1 MHANELGFGSLE
13 LLQLRLRQPPPTWFS
28 TNTAEVVLRHS
39 PLPGD
44 RRLRVHSQ
52 DLTHSVD
59 AEVDAA
65 DVRLLRRVLDAKE
78 NAVSWPAEVE
88 GTTAFVHTHLFEGA
102 AMPDEPV
109 PIGVGDT
116 VIDRICDIE
125 GVPKLSFREARDWL
139 TKTFTLPATG
149 GSDRIRFVLSSS
161 PSEYGTTVHR
171 GFSLLGQRWAADVA
185 WRDDRYQVVRL
196 LEVSHRRN
204 AKPKLGHAR
213 LRFVDASTQAES
225 SESLRAALTG
235 LLEDGRS
242 YIQLWHAYDQLEREV
257 RIAEAEELGLARYD
271 TWKPNADGS
280 WSFSLVRG
288 SESER
293 FMRSL
298 RRMETES
305 IEIEA
310 AEDGPPELAGGGSA
324 GRTVRGTVC
333 RPWPSGWTVNLA
345 PPKRSDHR
353 RGDPPLS
360 GVLFLALTGSR
371 ISQERRATAR
381 ERIWSGTAEMPYLAR
396 LIEGLDLP
404 PTTPRSLSPYARV
417 LKRVI
422 RESFGGGT
430 PTESQEEALKIALR
444 TPDIVVVQGPP
455 GTGKTQFITALLRC
469 LDAVGESAR
478 GFNRTLVTSFQHD
491 AVDNVVRK
499 ARNKGLPPARIDSDE
514 KKVRQSARLLRD
526 DIAGRVAQ
534 QTEMLPEVE
543 RLRQLSELQSL
554 VESYDQAPT
563 TPGDLEE
570 LLDRAQRLA
579 GGALDAQL
587 KQRLTK
593 VRTQA
598 AVRNKSAATLLAA
611 RHRAAVRAAR
621 SLRTSLGAFADDG
634 PDRAL
639 HALPELEEAGQL
651 DEDEHTLLL
660 TASERIAP
668 ADPRFLEALAALQ
681 LRILRRLGTDDTSV
695 PAVPARDPDAQA
707 LLHDILE
714 ATQNAVQSGAEGISG
729 VLATYLDDL
738 SSDLALIQGTLQS
751 YNSVLAS
758 TVQQADSRAM
768 HLVVEAPVPVFGSVV
783 VDEAAR
789 ANPLDLM
796 IPLSCAKD
804 RIILVGDH
812 KQLPHV
818 LEQKLEREL
827 ERTGKVADTALLRTS
842 LFQRWFDMFQGKA
855 AQERRI
861 TLDEQFRMHPTLGA
875 FVSRVFYEPE
885 STLRSHD
892 STRALTHGFDAYR
905 GKVAGWIDVPNDGS
919 ETKHKHS
926 FMRPREARRV
936 VQELK
941 ALAEEDVERKMSFG
955 IISFY
960 KSQVAEIQKALLAA
974 QLLVPHDDED
984 EIRPVPS
991 MQWTDEKRPRPR
1003 LKVGTIDA
1011 FQGME
1016 FDVVLLSVTRSGIPD
1031 DAIDDP
1037 LGKRRYGHL
1046 TSDQRM
1052 CVAMSRQRRLL
1063 IAIGDAEMASRA
1075 SAPVDPADRGRS
1087 LVEGLVAFR
1096 ELCEGP
1102 DGTGIRH

>member
-1 MHANELGFGSLE
+1 MHANELGFGNLK
-13 LLQLRLRQPPPTWFS
+13 LLQLRLRQPKPTWLS
-28 TNTAEVVLRHS
+28 KNTTEVVLRHS

-44 RRLRVHSQ
+44 RRLRVHSR
-52 DLTHSVD
+52 DLAYSVD
-59 AEVDAA
+59 AEVDAG
-65 DVRLLRRVLDAKE
+65 DVRLLRQVLDAKQ
-78 NAVSWPAEVE
+78 NVVSWPADVE
-88 GTTAFVHTHLFEGA
+88 GTTAFVHTHLFENA

-109 PIGVGDT
+109 PIGVGDS
-116 VIDRICDIE
+116 VIDRICDIT
-125 GVPKLSFREARDWL
+125 GVPKVGFHEVQDWL
-139 TKTFTLPATG
+139 IEEFTLPAIG
-149 GSDRIRFVLSSS
+149 GSDRLRFVLSSS
-161 PSEYGTTVHR
+161 PSEHGATLQR
-171 GFSLLGQRWAADVA
+171 GFSLLGVRWAADVA
-185 WRDDRYQVVRL
+185 WRDGRYQIVRL

-204 AKPKLGHAR
+204 TKPKLGHAF

-235 LLEDGRS
+235 LFEDGRS
-242 YIQLWHAYDQLEREV
+242 YIQLWNAYDQLEREV

-280 WSFSLVRG
+280 WCFSLVHG

-293 FMRSL
+293 FMRNL
-298 RRMETES
+298 LRMETAS
-305 IEIEA
+305 IELEA

-333 RPWPSGWTVNLA
+333 RPWPSGWAVNLA
-345 PPKRSDHR
+345 PPTRSDHR
-353 RGDPPLS
+353 RGDPPTH
-360 GVLFLALTGSR
+360 GVLFLALTGTR

-404 PTTPRSLSPYARV
+404 PTAPRSLSPYARV
-417 LKRVI
+417 LERVI
-422 RESFGGGT
+422 RESFSGGT
-430 PTESQEEALKIALR
+430 PTESQEEALRLALQ
-444 TPDIVVVQGPP
+444 TPDILVVQGPP

-469 LDAVGESAR
+469 LDALGESAR
-478 GFNRTLVTSFQHD
+478 AFNRTLVTSFQHD
-491 AVDNVVRK
+491 AVDNIVRK
-499 ARNKGLPPARIDSDE
+499 ARNKGLPPARVDSDE

-526 DIAGRVAQ
+526 DIAGRVRHQ
-534 QTEMLPEVE
+534 SQMLPEVE

-563 TPGDLEE
+563 TQGDLVE
-570 LLDRAQRLA
+570 LLERAERLA
-579 GGALDAQL
+579 GGALDAPL
-587 KQRLTK
+587 RQRLTR

-598 AVRNKSAATLLAA
+598 AVRNKSTATLLAA
-611 RHRAAVRAAR
+611 QHQAAVRAAR
-621 SLRTSLGAFADDG
+621 SLRTSPGAFADDG
-634 PDRAL
+634 PNRAL
-639 HALPELEEAGQL
+639 HALPKLEEAAQL
-651 DEDEHTLLL
+651 NEDDRTLLKTAAGL
-660 TASERIAP
+660 TAP
-668 ADPRFLEALAALQ
+668 AEPRLLEALAALQ
-681 LRILRRLGTDDTSV
+681 LRTLRRLGTDDTSV
-695 PAVPARDPDAQA
+695 PSVPARDPEAQA
-707 LLHDILE
+707 LLHEILDAAE
-714 ATQNAVQSGAEGISG
+714 NAVQSGAEGISG
-729 VLATYLDDL
+729 VLAKYLDDL
-738 SSDLALIQGTLQS
+738 GSDLALIQGTLQS

-768 HLVVEAPVPVFGSVV
+768 HLVVEAPIPVFGSVV

-804 RIILVGDH
+804 RVILVGDH

-842 LFQRWFDMFQGKA
+842 LFQRWFDKFKDKVA
-855 AQERRI
+855 PIRTI

-885 STLRSHD
+885 SALQSHE
-892 STRALTHGFDAYR
+892 STRALMHDFDAYR

-919 ETKHKHS
+919 ETRLKHS

-936 VQELK
+936 VQELN
-941 ALAEEDVERKMSFG
+941 ALAEADAERKLSFG
-955 IISFY
+955 IISYY
-960 KSQVAEIQKALLAA
+960 KSQVAEIQKALLDA

-984 EIRPVPS
+984 EIRLIPS
-991 MQWTDEKRPRPR
+991 MQWTDEERPRPR

-1016 FDVVLLSVTRSGIPD
+1016 FDVVLLSVTRSSVPD
-1031 DAIDDP
+1031 DAIEDP

-1046 TSDQRM
+1046 TSEQRM

-1063 IAIGDAEMASRA
+1063 IAVGDAEMANRA
-1075 SAPVDPADRGRS
+1075 SAPVDPADRRRS

-1102 DGTGIRH
+1102 DGAGIRH